1 MARPAQGRM
10 PALPQLRR
18 ELIVIDYDTGAPR
31 PNKSLNRC
39 GRIDQYLVEADGQPW
54 RDRIG
59 WSKVLAGVRKSYQR
73 LPSPRSDFWL

>member
-1 MARPAQGRM
+1 M

-18 ELIVIDYDTGAPR
+18 ELIVIDYDTGAPVTHTLR
-31 PNKSLNRC
+31 LYRC
-39 GRIDQYLVEADGQPW
+39 GRIDQYLVEADGHPW